1 VGAVARTHRQE
12 AGVKIHR
19 LEVTNFRGFS
29 QRTFTLSDQFNVLIG
44 ENGAGKTAVLDAL
57 AIGAGTL
64 LFNAMEGIQSRI
76 IKQDDAR
83 RVTYQKDGIATVEQQ
98 RPVRV
103 HFSGYVG
110 GQECTWTW
118 TSKYPN
124 SSTLEAAPLVDISN
138 RLREQVQAGQDV
150 LLPVIAYY
158 GTERLWLPK
167 RDEPEQLFVEP
178 LPPGSRLTGYSGCLD
193 PASNQKL
200 LLQWFKR
207 MELVQLQQGRTIGTL
222 EAVKT
227 AVVRCMAGWKR
238 VWFDI
243 NQDDLLAEAEDGRQ
257 LPFRMLSDGVRNML
271 AMVADIAYRAAVLNP
286 HLGERAAEQTP
297 GIVLI
302 DEIDLHLHPKWQ
314 RRVVE
319 DLRTTFPQVQF
330 VATTHS
336 PFIIQSLRPGE
347 LINLEQEAPSE
358 PPSQSIEDI
367 AEQVM
372 GVEVPQR
379 SERYLEMMK
388 AAEEYYRVLQEAKA
402 TTAPEQREALKRK
415 LDALSEPFSD
425 NVAYHAFLRME
436 REAAGL
442 GEEP

>member
-1 VGAVARTHRQE
+1 M
-12 AGVKIHR
+12 KIHR

-57 AIGAGTL
+57 AIGAGVL
-64 LFNAMEGIQSRI
+64 PRGFSLERISGPLIQE
-76 IKQDDAR
+76 DDFR
-83 RVTYQKDGIATVEQQ
+83 RVVYLKDGIATVERQF
-98 RPVRV
+98 PVCV
-103 HFSGYVG
+103 QCSGRLG
-110 GQECTWTW
+110 GQEHTWAW
-118 TSKYPN
+118 TSNHPN
-124 SSTLEAAPLVDISN
+124 TSTLDSASLSAIAT
-138 RLREQVQAGQDV
+138 RLQAQVQAGEDV
-150 LLPVIAYY
+150 LLPLVAYY

-167 RDEPEQLFVEP
+167 RDGPVQLFVEP
-178 LPPGSRLTGYSGCLD
+178 LPPGSRLTGYIDCLD

-200 LLQWFKR
+200 LVQWFKR

-271 AMVADIAYRAAVLNP
+271 ALVADIAYRAAVLNP
-286 HLGERAAEQTP
+286 HLGVRAAEQTP

-302 DEIDLHLHPKWQ
+302 DELDLHLHPKWQ

-319 DLRTTFPQVQF
+319 DLRTTFPLVQF

-347 LINLEQEAPSE
+347 LINLEEEAPSE

-379 SERYLEMMK
+379 SERYQEMMK

-402 TTAPEQREALKRK
+402 TTSAEQREALKRK

>member
-1 VGAVARTHRQE
+1 
-12 AGVKIHR
+12 
-19 LEVTNFRGFS
+19 
-29 QRTFTLSDQFNVLIG
+29 
-44 ENGAGKTAVLDAL
+44 
-57 AIGAGTL
+57 
-64 LFNAMEGIQSRI
+64 M
-76 IKQDDAR
+76 
-83 RVTYQKDGIATVEQQ
+83 
-98 RPVRV
+98 
-103 HFSGYVG
+103 GYV
-110 GQECTWTW
+110 
-118 TSKYPN
+118 
-124 SSTLEAAPLVDISN
+124 
-138 RLREQVQAGQDV
+138 
-150 LLPVIAYY
+150 
-158 GTERLWLPK
+158 
-167 RDEPEQLFVEP
+167 
-178 LPPGSRLTGYSGCLD
+178 GCLD
-193 PASNQKL
+193 PASNQTL
-200 LLQWFKR
+200 LLQWVKK
-207 MELVQLQQGRTIGTL
+207 MELIQLQQGRTIGTL

-243 NQDDLLAEAEDGRQ
+243 NQDDLLAETEDGHQQ

-314 RRVVE
+314 RRVVD

-347 LINLEQEAPSE
+347 LINLEEEAPSE

-379 SERYLEMMK
+379 SERYQQMME

-402 TTAPEQREALKRK
+402 TTSPEQREALKRR